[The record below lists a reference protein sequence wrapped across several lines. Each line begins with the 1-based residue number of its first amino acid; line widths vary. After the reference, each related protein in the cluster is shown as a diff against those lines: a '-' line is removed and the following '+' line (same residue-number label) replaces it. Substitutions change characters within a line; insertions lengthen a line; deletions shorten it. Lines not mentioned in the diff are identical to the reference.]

1 MKSKWGKMMNLD
13 NPNYLKLK
21 QSSLFNNIPDNA
33 ISNLLEIGNVEKWPK
48 KTYHFGDKNLHK
60 FHIILRGKI
69 KVYNYNNETDRYFT
83 LYILRANDMFDVL
96 TLMNGLTHNLYYE
109 SLNYAEVLSIP
120 IDKMTYWLNQNPI
133 FVKSLLA
140 FTLDKMNHLENYVKE
155 IIIDD
160 TPTRFAKLL
169 LKYHNKLT
177 NKLEVINN
185 LPHDELANLIGT
197 TRAVLNRHIRTLKLS
212 GVIKIERKNIEIC
225 DIDQLIKIIK
235 LGI

>member
-33 ISNLLEIGNVEKWPK
+33 ISNLLEIGNVEQWPK

-235 LGI
+235 SGI

>member
-1 MKSKWGKMMNLD
+1 MKSKWGNMMNLD

-69 KVYNYNNETDRYFT
+69 KVYNYNIETDRYFT

-120 IDKMTYWLNQNPI
+120 IDKMTYWLNRNPI

-235 LGI
+235 SWI